1 MSSSALDFW
10 TNASEMSNI
19 LISSGE
25 NIASVNYTLYSSNE
39 RIVASVSQISGVLS
53 LALWLFAQLPQVIE
67 NHLNESVAGVSIWFL
82 GCWIAGDVTNL
93 IGCILTKALPF
104 QTCLASYYGFIDI
117 ILSTQYWYYTRIYPK
132 QKVHHNLLQSPN
144 MIKPHSPH
152 HLTHHHANPHLVIND
167 VHDYN
172 LEDFNV
178 AGRQSRKDSFLH
190 KIFSGSV
197 VASLAKP
204 SNAMPIANKA
214 ESSKTGT
221 VITSILSFF
230 GAINSIITSNRYII
244 GRSSA
249 WICLALYLCS
259 RSPQI
264 LKNYHNKST
273 KGMTVL
279 LFLFAMLG
287 NLFYTMSILCDL
299 YLLYRHQDSSNLFI
313 DVFWAQLPFIVGSS
327 GTLIFDSIIIFQF
340 WYYKDPV
347 NNLNDGFFDHDLHM
361 QREQQK
367 LKRRQFNQEPNTNY
381 PNSIFDNDSD
391 DSGSFYTN
399 HYNTYSHSNNQRL
412 PQSLRSDEN
421 INTSYEP
428 TRYNESSSLLNH
440 NDRSRIGYTMSP
452 PPPNY
457 ISTSACTPDY
467 NNNGNTRSFIS
478 NTITALAK
486 SLSRSNS
493 HMHLRSPLQSSS
505 HSGSMATNGAVFH
518 GSMGNPHSSAIA
530 IADNSLDTSLIPS
543 IVGNHSSISKK
554 MMNESKIPFSPIDF
568 LHDDFH
574 QPVSYAGS
582 YSRQSQRGPSL
593 LSGQSMNGHKRA
605 HSHNDNLI

>member
-1 MSSSALDFW
+1 
-10 TNASEMSNI
+10 
-19 LISSGE
+19 
-25 NIASVNYTLYSSNE
+25 
-39 RIVASVSQISGVLS
+39 VASVSQISGVLS

-104 QTCLASYYGFIDI
+104 QTCLASYYCFIDI

-204 SNAMPIANKA
+204 SNAMPIANKGG
-214 ESSKTGT
+214 SSKTGT

-249 WICLALYLCS
+249 WICLALYLSS
-259 RSPQI
+259 RTPQI

-287 NLFYTMSILCDL
+287 NLFYTISILCDL
-299 YLLYRHQDSSNLFI
+299 CLLYRHQDSSNIFI

-361 QREQQK
+361 QREQQ
-367 LKRRQFNQEPNTNY
+367 N
-381 PNSIFDNDSD
+381 
-391 DSGSFYTN
+391 
-399 HYNTYSHSNNQRL
+399 
-412 PQSLRSDEN
+412 DEN
-421 INTSYEP
+421 VNTSYEP

-467 NNNGNTRSFIS
+467 NNNGTTRSFIS

-505 HSGSMATNGAVFH
+505 HSGSMATN
-518 GSMGNPHSSAIA
+518 N
-530 IADNSLDTSLIPS
+530 TSLIPS

-568 LHDDFH
+568 L
-574 QPVSYAGS
+574 
-582 YSRQSQRGPSL
+582 
-593 LSGQSMNGHKRA
+593 
-605 HSHNDNLI
+605 